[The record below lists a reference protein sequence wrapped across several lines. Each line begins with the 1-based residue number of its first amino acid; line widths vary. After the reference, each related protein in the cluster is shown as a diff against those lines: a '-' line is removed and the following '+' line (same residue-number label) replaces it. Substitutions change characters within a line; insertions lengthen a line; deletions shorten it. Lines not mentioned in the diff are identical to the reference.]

1 MNSRNFRIKVK
12 KLNVNHYIC
21 FRPWLPAARR
31 LGRGLVRVRG
41 AGAGVHC
48 RHQLQHQVL
57 WRRKAHNQNFE
68 GLTPILLSSIRH
80 KGTCVMKIRHSDSQ
94 FIFRS
99 QEEGG
104 WQPVL
109 SFGWKVKRRKKTR
122 FHEPFCHSGEFCSFI
137 RRVQNLVA
145 NYLIRSLATIFT
157 MSLHSVLAKLFR
169 TAKSDTAFQAVTIG
183 HCG

>member
-1 MNSRNFRIKVK
+1 MNSRNFEIKLK
-12 KLNVNHYIC
+12 KLNVKHYNC
-21 FRPWLPAARR
+21 FRPGLPAARR

-41 AGAGVHC
+41 AGAGVHR

-104 WQPVL
+104 WQPFASPSVEKLKGEKNEISRTILSLWRVL
-109 SFGWKVKRRKKTR
+109 QLHKK
-122 FHEPFCHSGEFCSFI
+122 S
-137 RRVQNLVA
+137 
-145 NYLIRSLATIFT
+145 
-157 MSLHSVLAKLFR
+157 
-169 TAKSDTAFQAVTIG
+169 AKSCSKLLDQVPG
-183 HCG
+183 HNIYNVPSFSSCKTF